1 MRLPFIVAAGAAA
14 VAAAGAL
21 TTSSDAAGLQF
32 FQMPSHNIFCA
43 YVPADA
49 RSPAALRCDILS
61 GLRPEPKT
69 SCELDWTGASL
80 NVRGK
85 ASASC
90 AGDTVAMPNARVLAY
105 GTTWKVGGFT
115 CLSRT
120 TGLRCTNRGGHGLF
134 LSRERW
140 QVW

>member
-1 MRLPFIVAAGAAA
+1 MRRPFTLSVGAAA
-14 VAAAGAL
+14 VVAAVAL
-21 TTSSDAAGLQF
+21 TTPADAAGPRF
-32 FQMPSHNIFCA
+32 FQMPSRNIYCA
-43 YVPADA
+43 YIPADA
-49 RSPAALRCDILS
+49 GDPAALRCDILS

-69 SCELDWTGASL
+69 SCDLDWTGASL
-80 NVRGK
+80 SVRGR

-90 AGDTVAMPNARVLAY
+90 AGDTVATPNARVLAY
-105 GTTWKVGGFT
+105 GSTWRVGGFT

-140 QVW
+140 RVW

>member
-1 MRLPFIVAAGAAA
+1 MRRSSLLSVGAAA
-14 VAAAGAL
+14 VVAAGAL
-21 TTSSDAAGLQF
+21 TTSANAAGPRF
-32 FQMPSHNIFCA
+32 FQMPSRNIFCA
-43 YVPADA
+43 YLPPDA
-49 RSPAALRCDILS
+49 PNPAALRCDILS

-69 SCELDWTGASL
+69 RCELDWTGASL
-80 NVRGK
+80 NATGK

-105 GTTWKVGGFT
+105 GTTWRGGGFT

-140 QVW
+140 RVW

>member
-1 MRLPFIVAAGAAA
+1 MRCPFLLSVGAAA
-14 VAAAGAL
+14 VVAAGAL
-21 TTSSDAAGLQF
+21 TTSSDAAGPRF

-43 YVPADA
+43 YVPPDA

-69 SCELDWTGASL
+69 SCDLDWTGASL
-80 NVRGK
+80 SVRGK

-90 AGDTVAMPNARVLAY
+90 AGDTVAMPKARVLAY

-140 QVW
+140 RVW

>member
-1 MRLPFIVAAGAAA
+1 MRFSRLLSVGAAA
-14 VAAAGAL
+14 FVVAGVL
-21 TTSSDAAGLQF
+21 TTSSDAAGPQF

-43 YVPADA
+43 YVPPDA
-49 RSPAALRCDILS
+49 RYPAALRCDILS
-61 GLRPEPKT
+61 GLHPEPKA
-69 SCELDWTGASL
+69 SCDLDWTGVSM
-80 NVRGK
+80 NVRGR

-90 AGDTVAMPNARVLAY
+90 AGDTVAMRRARVLAY

-134 LSRERW
+134 LARERW
-140 QVW
+140 RAW